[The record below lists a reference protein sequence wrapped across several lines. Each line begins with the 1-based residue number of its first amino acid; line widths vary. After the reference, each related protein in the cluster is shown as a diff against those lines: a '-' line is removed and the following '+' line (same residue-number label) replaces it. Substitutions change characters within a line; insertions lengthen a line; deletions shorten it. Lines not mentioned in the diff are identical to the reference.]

1 MIQAKIEIN
10 QEELSILRE
19 IMMANPIN
27 VKKRKRSRIIF
38 ASMAIVMAIYTIV
51 HFLNHSSG
59 NSLLALT
66 LTVFFTWAATSGVVF
81 YQNFIIKKQ
90 QNKANDKLKSGGREY
105 NFDIDGVTI
114 LSEIGWGLNKWEAFK
129 CWGIFKEYVYL
140 KRIDNQML
148 LVKRTDLPKED
159 YEALLSLLNTNL
171 VQENL
176 TVKKGTGL

>member
-1 MIQAKIEIN
+1 MIKSSKISAAFLCLMVCSLCIAAVFFFKPLFI
-10 QEELSILRE
+10 LSGSAL
-19 IMMANPIN
+19 
-27 VKKRKRSRIIF
+27 
-38 ASMAIVMAIYTIV
+38 AIYTIV
-51 HFLNHSSG
+51 HFLNHSLG

-66 LTVFFTWAATSGVVF
+66 LAVLFAWAATSGVVF

-90 QNKANDKLKSGGREY
+90 QNKANDKLKSGRREY

-114 LSEIGWGLNKWEAFK
+114 LSEIGCGLNKWEAFK

-159 YEALLSLLNTNL
+159 YETLLSLLNTNL

-176 TVKKGTGL
+176 TVKKSTGL

>member
-38 ASMAIVMAIYTIV
+38 ASMAIALAIYTIV
-51 HFLNHSSG
+51 HFLNHSLG

-66 LTVFFTWAATSGVVF
+66 LAVLFAWAATSGVVF

-90 QNKANDKLKSGGREY
+90 QNKANDKLKSGRREY

-114 LSEIGWGLNKWEAFK
+114 LSEIG
-129 CWGIFKEYVYL
+129 
-140 KRIDNQML
+140 
-148 LVKRTDLPKED
+148 
-159 YEALLSLLNTNL
+159 
-171 VQENL
+171 
-176 TVKKGTGL
+176 